1 MSKSTGDTA
10 MNDKKPEE
18 IFTKTPEP
26 VDVEELEDK
35 ELEEV
40 AGGLVSPVL
49 PVDDGNCHNTQ
60 CC

>member
-1 MSKSTGDTA
+1 

-18 IFTKTPEP
+18 IVETPEP
-26 VDVEELEDK
+26 FDVEELEDK

-40 AGGLVSPVL
+40 AGGVSSPVL